1 MLAIVFARKE
11 GGEGRVSVNLKDL
24 FRETNDHFNMIP
36 TIRVRHRVPVIRYT

>member
-11 GGEGRVSVNLKDL
+11 GGEGRVNVKDL